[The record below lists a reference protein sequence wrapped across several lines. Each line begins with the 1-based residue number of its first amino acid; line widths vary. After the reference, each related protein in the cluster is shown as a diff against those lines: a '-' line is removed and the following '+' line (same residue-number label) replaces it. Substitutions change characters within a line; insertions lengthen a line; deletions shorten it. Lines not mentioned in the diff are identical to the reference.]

1 MKGRQDVSWRIGA
14 FRRKADYNYELQVEN
29 EKLKIESETLRFKLD
44 QMNEKY
50 SILEKQLREARDV
63 NTEKIKA
70 ENESLRKEITDLKFK
85 MSTDTTQIEV
95 ETENKKMKAQIEI
108 QKSENEH
115 LKELLDAYRAMPDVK
130 NMVDSLSSLAV
141 PHLDE
146 LKAFSKMI
154 SDAKVSQLCEELSIT
169 NKSMQNVRDE
179 LSYVFDRLRGSRF

>member
-1 MKGRQDVSWRIGA
+1 
-14 FRRKADYNYELQVEN
+14 
-29 EKLKIESETLRFKLD
+29 
-44 QMNEKY
+44 MNEKY

-154 SDAKVSQLCEELSIT
+154 SDAKVSLLYEELSIT